1 MVNKY
6 KNLQQLVLIQK
17 QHKLLR
23 TSIKEILY
31 NNKII
36 IYKPLTYNNKIIIYK
51 PLTSNVIAYDSK
63 KDTFIFHHEK
73 I

>member
-17 QHKLLR
+17 QYKLLR
-23 TSIKEILY
+23 TSIKEIL
-31 NNKII
+31 
-36 IYKPLTYNNKIIIYK
+36 YNNKIIIYK